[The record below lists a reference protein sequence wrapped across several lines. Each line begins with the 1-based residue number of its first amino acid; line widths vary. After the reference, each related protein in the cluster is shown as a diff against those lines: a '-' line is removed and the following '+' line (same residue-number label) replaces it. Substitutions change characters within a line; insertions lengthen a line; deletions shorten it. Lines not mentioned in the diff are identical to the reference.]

1 MTSSWKTWSVALLLL
16 GTISGCGGSGSKRK
30 LVQVS
35 GTVTFEGKPLTSGT
49 ITFVAEGPSPVNA
62 AGEIS
67 KSGTYTLSTERPGD
81 GASPGTYKIRIESW
95 ASPPKMDETGVDP
108 GKSAVPEKYNR
119 IETSGLTAT
128 VKESPATQKVDFA
141 LVP

>member
-1 MTSSWKTWSVALLLL
+1 MTSSWKLWPIAILLFV
-16 GTISGCGGSGSKRK
+16 TIAGCGGSGSKRK

-35 GTVTFEGKPLTSGT
+35 GTVTYEGKPLTSGT
-49 ITFVAEGPSPVNA
+49 ITFVGEGQSPVNA

-67 KSGTYTLSTERPGD
+67 SSGTYKLSTETPGD
-81 GASPGTYKIRIESW
+81 GAAPGSYKIRIESW

-108 GKSAVPEKYNR
+108 GKSAVPEKYGR

-128 VKESPATQKVDFA
+128 VKDSPATQKFDFA
-141 LVP
+141 LAP

>member
-1 MTSSWKTWSVALLLL
+1 MTSRWKAWPVAVLLLL
-16 GTISGCGGSGSKRK
+16 TLSGCGGSGSKRK
-30 LVQVS
+30 LIRVS

-49 ITFVAEGPSPVNA
+49 ITFVADGQPPVNA
-62 AGEIS
+62 AGEINQ
-67 KSGTYTLSTERPGD
+67 SGTYTLSTERPGD
-81 GASPGTYKIRIESW
+81 GAAPGTYKIRIESW

-128 VKESPATQKVDFA
+128 VNESPATQKVDFA
-141 LVP
+141 LAP